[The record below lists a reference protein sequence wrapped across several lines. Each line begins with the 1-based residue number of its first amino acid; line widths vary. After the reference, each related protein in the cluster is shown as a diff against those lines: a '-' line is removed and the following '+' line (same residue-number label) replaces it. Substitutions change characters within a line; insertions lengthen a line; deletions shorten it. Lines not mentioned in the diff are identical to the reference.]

1 MTIPRHVSTV
11 AAVILAGILSGGC
24 RDLEV
29 VTNTHA
35 TLDEARSA
43 GAVERGWV
51 PKWLPAGAREI
62 REAHDLDTNRRW
74 GLFNFPPE
82 EAAALR
88 SALGPEVGLAGQR
101 VDAPGRIEWWP
112 VILRGRLDAD
122 QIALTGLKTHA
133 RADEGLT
140 VLVNWQQG
148 RAYYFTP
155 AR

>member
-1 MTIPRHVSTV
+1 VTRARTVCAALPIV
-11 AAVILAGILSGGC
+11 AALLSGGC

-35 TLDEARSA
+35 TLDEARRA

-51 PKWLPAGAREI
+51 PQWLPPGAREI

-74 GLFNFPPE
+74 GLFNFPSDDV
-82 EAAALR
+82 ASLR
-88 SALGPEVGLAGQR
+88 SALGPEIEIDGQR
-101 VDAPGRIEWWP
+101 VDAPRRIEWWP
-112 VILRGRLDAD
+112 IILRGLLDGD
-122 QIALTGLKTHA
+122 QIALTGLKAHA
-133 RADEGLT
+133 RPDEGLT
-140 VLVNWQQG
+140 VVVNWRQG